1 MLKQLRIKFVAVVMV
16 IVTVMLCLVFG
27 MLYHFTRINLESESI
42 RMMQSAAE
50 VPFQSGPPSQRP
62 GEVHLPYFILRLGG
76 RGELIA
82 QGGGYYD
89 LTDEA
94 FLRELVEAV
103 LQAGEQT
110 GILEDYGLRFCTV
123 HSPMGQEMVFADIS
137 SERSTLKHLVQNCV
151 LIGVLCL
158 AVFFGLSLLLARWA
172 VRPVEKAWKQQRQFV
187 ADASHELK
195 TPLTVIMTNAE
206 LLQGPDGGGESRS
219 QFSGNILT
227 MSRQMRNLVE
237 RLLELARADNEGG
250 QERFVPVDYSA
261 LVENALLPFEPVFF
275 EKGLE
280 LSVQAEPG
288 IVVNG
293 SEQHLRQMVEIL
305 LDNAQKYSG
314 TGGPV
319 VLRLQRA
326 GRRHCRLSLSNPGET
341 LSGEELKNIFKRF
354 YRVDKARSRDGGFG
368 LGLSIAESI
377 ASAHHG
383 RIWAES
389 NDGIIT
395 LRVELP
401 VKAQ

>member
-27 MLYHFTRINLESESI
+27 MLYHFTRVNLENESI
-42 RMMQSAAE
+42 RMMQAAAE
-50 VPFQSGPPSQRP
+50 GPFQPGPPGERP
-62 GEVHLPYFILRLGG
+62 GEVRLPYFILRLGG

-82 QGGGYYD
+82 QGSGYYD

-103 LQAGEQT
+103 LHAGGQT
-110 GILEDYGLRFCTV
+110 GILEDYGLRFCAV
-123 HSPMGQEMVFADIS
+123 HSPMGQNLVFADIS
-137 SERSTLKHLVQNCV
+137 SERSTLNHLVQNCA
-151 LIGVLCL
+151 LIGALCL
-158 AVFFGLSLLLARWA
+158 AVFFGFSLLLARWA
-172 VRPVEKAWKQQRQFV
+172 VKPVEKAWKQQRQFV

-206 LLQGPDGGGESRS
+206 LLQSPDGGENNYR
-219 QFSGNILT
+219 QFSENILT
-227 MSRQMRNLVE
+227 MSRQMRSLVE
-237 RLLELARADNEGG
+237 RLLELARADGEEA
-250 QERFVPVDYSA
+250 QSHFTPVDYSA

-280 LSVQAEPG
+280 LSVQAEPD
-288 IVVNG
+288 IVVSG
-293 SEQHLRQMVEIL
+293 SEQRLRQMVEIL
-305 LDNAQKYSG
+305 LDNAQKYAG

-319 VLRLQRA
+319 VLRLHRA

-354 YRVDKARSRDGGFG
+354 YRVDKTRSRDGGFG
-368 LGLSIAESI
+368 LGLAIAENI
-377 ASAHHG
+377 VAAHHG

-389 NDGIIT
+389 RGGLIT
-395 LRVELP
+395 FWVELP

>member
-27 MLYHFTRINLESESI
+27 MLYHFTRVNLESESI

-50 VPFQSGPPSQRP
+50 GPFQPGPPGERP

-103 LQAGEQT
+103 LHTGGQT
-110 GILEDYGLRFCTV
+110 GILEDYGLRFCAV
-123 HSPMGQEMVFADIS
+123 HSPRGQELVFADIS
-137 SERSTLKHLVQNCV
+137 SEQSTLKHLVQNCA

-158 AVFFGLSLLLARWA
+158 AVFFGISLLLARWA
-172 VRPVEKAWKQQRQFV
+172 VRPVERAWKQQRQFV

-206 LLQGPDGGGESRS
+206 LLQSQNGGG
-219 QFSGNILT
+219 QFSENILT
-227 MSRQMRNLVE
+227 MSRQMRSLVE
-237 RLLELARADNEGG
+237 RLLELARADNEGE
-250 QERFVPVDYSA
+250 QSRFAPVNYSA
-261 LVENALLPFEPVFF
+261 LIENTLLPFEPVFF

-280 LSVQAEPG
+280 LSVQAEPD
-288 IVVNG
+288 IVVSG
-293 SEQHLRQMVEIL
+293 SEQRLRQMVEIL
-305 LDNAQKYSG
+305 LDNAQKYAG

-319 VLRLQRA
+319 TLRLQRT
-326 GRRHCRLSLSNPGET
+326 GRRHCRLSLSNPGEP

-368 LGLSIAESI
+368 LGLSIAENI
-377 ASAHHG
+377 VAAHHG

-389 NDGIIT
+389 RGEVIT
-395 LRVELP
+395 FWIELP